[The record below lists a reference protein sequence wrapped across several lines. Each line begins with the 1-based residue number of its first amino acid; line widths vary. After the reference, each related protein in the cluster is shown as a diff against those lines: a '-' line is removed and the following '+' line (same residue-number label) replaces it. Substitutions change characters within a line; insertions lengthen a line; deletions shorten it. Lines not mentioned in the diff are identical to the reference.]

1 MPIIAVGLF
10 DTIEANIASLLTA
23 FSAQQA
29 AMDSTVAFK
38 VFRRRMRPLAVADLP
53 AAHVWLASLGSVAG
67 GRSSQTMTA
76 HFNVDL
82 HVKGAEGALPSDEAA
97 MARLYYFVQQTLH
110 AMYALVQAD
119 FGLAAGVLAR
129 KHGPAYQT
137 IIQRQ
142 PETEEQLVFG
152 QWSLDVEYPWE
163 AADAQTEA
171 LTRLVLTEQVKLYAP
186 SGGVDKTFP

>member
-1 MPIIAVGLF
+1 MPVIAVGLF
-10 DTIEANIASLLTA
+10 DTIEANIVSLLTA

-29 AMDSTVAFK
+29 AMDPAVAFK
-38 VFRRRMRPLAVADLP
+38 VFRHRMRPLAVADLP
-53 AAHVWLASLGSVAG
+53 AAHVWLATLSSVAG
-67 GRSSQTMTA
+67 GRSSQTMSA

-82 HVKGAEGALPSDEAA
+82 HVKGTEGTLPSDEAA
-97 MARLYYFVQQTLH
+97 MARLYYFAQQTLH

-119 FGLAAGVLAR
+119 FGLAAGAIAKKR
-129 KHGPAYQT
+129 WPSYQT
-137 IIQRQ
+137 IVQRQ

-152 QWSLDVEYPWE
+152 QWSFDVEYPWE
-163 AADAQTEA
+163 AADAQTQA